1 VAGGDSRKAQKEKK
15 MLVKMTK
22 FNGEN
27 IDPNTDD
34 PRYFGTLDTDSG
46 AWPGFLSF
54 EDFQNWPEQYDCYH
68 APLPNHSAWEVI
80 SVWDLPESIQ
90 NLETEDGYSV
100 LDHIAWMEMEE
111 CD

>member
-1 VAGGDSRKAQKEKK
+1 MGAERQKTKEKK
-15 MLVKMTK
+15 MSLVKMTK

-54 EDFQNWPEQYDCYH
+54 EDFSEWPDDYDTYH
-68 APLPNHSAWEVI
+68 APLPNHCSWEVI
-80 SVWDLPESIQ
+80 SVDDLPDSVR
-90 NLETEDGYSV
+90 NLETEDGYSI
-100 LDHIAWMEMEE
+100 LDHIAWMEE